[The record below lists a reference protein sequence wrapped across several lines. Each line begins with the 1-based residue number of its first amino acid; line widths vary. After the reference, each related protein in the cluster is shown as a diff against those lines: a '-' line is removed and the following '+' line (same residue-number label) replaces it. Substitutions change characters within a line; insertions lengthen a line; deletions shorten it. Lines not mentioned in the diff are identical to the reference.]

1 MEQDLL
7 VEYSSRFMH
16 FYNQNKAAVIG
27 GGIGIVL
34 VIGLV
39 IGYFVYS
46 NQQEQEAQALLGI
59 AERAFAEGDYE
70 TALYGNE
77 EEFTLG
83 FSQIANNYSGTDA
96 GNLSWYYAAV
106 SEFELGNYEAAL
118 DYFNRF
124 DVPEGVLGVSPTS
137 FHAVILAELGR
148 YADAAEKFEE
158 AARWDENES
167 TTPYNLYEAAE
178 AHLEAGNRDRALEH
192 VETILNDY
200 SSSGQADKARRL
212 KGLLAAQN

>member
-46 NQQEQEAQALLGI
+46 NQQEQEAQARLGI